1 MKQRPG
7 IAHYSI
13 SLALGVA
20 IGGLVLVAVIAVL
33 VTQLITSRSSVV
45 ALTHQNIREAFGAIE
60 IALEAHLLPAVDQI
74 EYVGRQIEGGG
85 YDLDDRDRLQDL
97 LVGALAATPQI
108 ESVVLVEAD
117 LRLLSV
123 RQTGDGALDVK
134 TAARLAPD
142 RLRKL
147 VAEVEA
153 SEGARW
159 YDVVHL
165 DGTTYLNL
173 RRPLRRDGV
182 YLGFVASLV
191 SMPALSQFMADIG
204 DFHEAT
210 VFILQGREHVLAH
223 PALVSPHPDLSEE
236 TPLVA
241 VDRVGDLV
249 LASLP
254 SGQAMPGM
262 ESLAAAGIEVQRVKV
277 GGQSYLVA
285 TKEVDRLGSLA
296 WQFGAWL
303 PMEDT
308 MQAMS
313 RLRHSALIGVLIAAL
328 AVLLA
333 VVLGRLLARPI
344 RRVAAESTKI
354 SGLNLGE
361 VAPLPGSQISELD
374 EQARAFN
381 AMLNGLRSFERYV
394 PRRLVSRLI
403 ARHTDDE
410 VASEERELTV
420 MFTDIAGFTAM
431 SEQLTA
437 AEVARFLNEHFS
449 LLASC
454 VEAEEGTIDKY
465 IGDALMAFW
474 GAPDAQADHALRA
487 CRAALAIAQAMTADM
502 AARQAEGQP
511 AARIRIGI
519 HSGPVVV
526 GNIGAPGRINY
537 TIVGDTVNTCQRLEA
552 LGRDFD
558 RGEAAT
564 ILVSERVAA
573 SVGEVLAVEAVGSC
587 DVKGRSEPVL
597 AFRLVAGEGE
607 IGAEAQPRIRSPSGS

>member
-1 MKQRPG
+1 MSKRLG
-7 IAHYSI
+7 LAHYSI
-13 SLALGVA
+13 TLALGVA
-20 IGGLVLVAVIAVL
+20 IGGLVLMAVIAIL

-45 ALTHQNIREAFGAIE
+45 ALTNQNIEEAFSAIE
-60 IALEAHLLPAVDQI
+60 FAIEAHLQPAVDQA
-74 EYVGRQIEGGG
+74 EFVGRQIESGG
-85 YDLDDRDRLQDL
+85 YDLDNRDRLKDL
-97 LVGALAATPQI
+97 FIGALAATPQI
-108 ESVVLVEAD
+108 AGLVLVEPD
-117 LRLLSV
+117 LRVLSV
-123 RQTGDGALDVK
+123 RQAGDGKLEIS
-134 TAARLAPD
+134 TTPRLPPD
-142 RLRKL
+142 RLREL
-147 VAEVEA
+147 VAEVEQSKGA
-153 SEGARW
+153 SW
-159 YDVVHL
+159 YEAVYL
-165 DGTTYLNL
+165 NGTTYLNL

-191 SMPALSQFMADIG
+191 SVPGLSQFMADIG
-204 DFHEAT
+204 DQREAT
-210 VFILQGREHVLAH
+210 VFILQGWDHVLAH
-223 PALVSPHPDLSEE
+223 PNLVSPHPDLSEK
-236 TPLVA
+236 TPVVA
-241 VDRVGDLV
+241 IDRVGDPV
-249 LASLP
+249 LAAWR

-262 ESLAAAGIEVQRVKV
+262 AALTAEGIEVRHVDV
-277 GGQSYLVA
+277 GGLSYVMA
-285 TKEVDRLGSLA
+285 TKEIDRFGA
-296 WQFGAWL
+296 IPWQIGAWL

-313 RLRHSALIGVLIAAL
+313 RMRHGALIGLAIAVFAVVLAI
-328 AVLLA
+328 
-333 VVLGRLLARPI
+333 VLGRLLARPI

-403 ARHTDDE
+403 ARHSDDE

-420 MFTDIAGFTAM
+420 MFTDIVGFTAM
-431 SEQLTA
+431 SEQLPA

-474 GAPDAQADHALRA
+474 GAPDVQADHALRA
-487 CRAALAIAQAMTADM
+487 CRAALAIAQAMAADV
-502 AARQAEGQP
+502 AARQAEGRP
-511 AARIRIGI
+511 FARIRIGI

-558 RGEAAT
+558 RGEPAT
-564 ILVSERVAA
+564 ILVSEAVAA
-573 SVGEVLAVEAVGSC
+573 AAGKVFAVVPVGSC

-607 IGAEAQPRIRSPSGS
+607 IGAEAYPRIRAPSGS